1 MCPETTLPSTLQG
14 SWSGSSRSKS
24 GIERAL
30 AAPPNFVDTEI
41 DIRLLKVGEK
51 VASGSCGDLH
61 RGVYLGQDVAV
72 KILRSEMLNEALEDE
87 FRHEVAILR

>member
-51 VASGSCGDLH
+51 VASGSCGD
-61 RGVYLGQDVAV
+61 
-72 KILRSEMLNEALEDE
+72 
-87 FRHEVAILR
+87 